1 MLDLQR
7 KTDDK
12 MLGGVAAG
20 IAERLNVQPIYI
32 RMLFVFFG
40 LVTNVFGVLT
50 YAVLWA
56 ILPSDSD
63 HETGLDHLN
72 DKYNEYRAKR
82 DGQSPVQD
90 APRNDFPPYQG

>member
-7 KTDDK
+7 KTDNK

-20 IAERLNVQPIYI
+20 IAARFNTEPLYI
-32 RMLFVFFG
+32 RLLFVFFG

-56 ILPSDSD
+56 ILPSDTNR
-63 HETGLDHLN
+63 ETGLDQLN

-82 DGQSPVQD
+82 DGQAPIQD
-90 APRNDFPPYQG
+90 APRDDFPPYQG